1 MRRLFAKRKQIT
13 LYFDEQDYAEL
24 VAKAGREPLATYI
37 RRILFDGAEP
47 RRAGDEWPRGQ
58 RAGTPLVTEVQ
69 PSGSAE
75 MPTAPMP
82 FERKSA
88 KPLFKRPGRLL

>member
-1 MRRLFAKRKQIT
+1 MGTREHIIKLSLSPEEYQELLARAKHEK
-13 LYFDEQDYAEL
+13 
-24 VAKAGREPLATYI
+24 LASYV

-75 MPTAPMP
+75 MPTAPTP
-82 FERKSA
+82 FERKNA